1 MTALIEMLKNE
12 LANLVTLH
20 ADLMKDSVRPSS
32 AAVISKEIRGNT
44 YFWKSTKKNGRRTQ
58 TYLGNSTSDKLVKIA
73 QSAYKRRLIDIV
85 DYDIKIIKQTLAKIK
100 SYETA
105 AVFAGLSPALYNVQF
120 DTEFSTV
127 MKNLWDWAH
136 AEYKRNTAPF
146 GDTVIKAKDGRR
158 VRSKSECIIYNAL
171 LDAGIPFRYD
181 SVIPLKR
188 RGKNGEIEIFYES
201 PDFLIMLPDG
211 SLIII
216 EHAGKLDSLQY
227 AESLAKKL
235 QLYQLNGYYLG
246 YSLFVTSDEVL
257 GGIDSEEIGRIIKII
272 KTHFPYM

>member
-12 LANLVTLH
+12 LANLVALH

-32 AAVISKEIRGNT
+32 AAVISKEISGNT

-58 TYLGNSTSDKLVKIA
+58 TYLGSSTSDKLVKIA
-73 QSAYKRRLIDIV
+73 RSAYKRRLIDIV
-85 DYDIKIIKQTLAKIK
+85 DYDIKIVKQTLAKIK

-105 AVFAGLSPALYNVQF
+105 AVFAGLSPALYNVPF

-127 MKNLWDWAH
+127 MKKLWDWAH

-188 RGKNGEIEIFYES
+188 RGENGEIEIFYES

-211 SLIII
+211 SMIII

-272 KTHFPYM
+272 KIHFPYM